1 MTILA
6 SIMAFTCVAFADND
20 RAVSFDRLPEKARD
34 FISVNFPGEKLAY
47 AKQERDFLEVNYE
60 VVMVSG
66 VKLEF
71 DRRGEWT
78 SIECRYSTISKKL
91 IPEPIRDYVDEAY
104 KGAEYREISRD
115 RREYEVKL
123 TYGLELTFD
132 RYFNLMGIDD

>member
-6 SIMAFTCVAFADND
+6 TIMAFTCVAFADND

-66 VKLEF
+66 PSICF
-71 DRRGEWT
+71 MT
-78 SIECRYSTISKKL
+78 SWLSSVRVQTFIL
-91 IPEPIRDYVDEAY
+91 VV
-104 KGAEYREISRD
+104 SR
-115 RREYEVKL
+115 
-123 TYGLELTFD
+123 
-132 RYFNLMGIDD
+132 